1 MENND
6 TQKTEVT
13 AALEPQTSAVLA
25 QVAAETQAF
34 ELVQR
39 QAMMLSKSTLVPK
52 DFAGNVANC
61 AIALNV
67 AKRTRLDPLMVCQN
81 LAIIHGR
88 PSWSATALIG
98 MINASGK
105 FSPLRFVF
113 DSDEAPTWCYAVARD
128 MATSE
133 ELKGERITLEM
144 AKKEGW
150 STKNGSKWLTMPG
163 QMLRYRAASFWS
175 RAYASDMSLGMY
187 TQDEVRDFAEPPR
200 NVTPKVNP
208 FVAEPEPE
216 PEPEPVEVVEA
227 QVVVEEKADGN
238 TKPYDEKIAEAFD
251 KMTKEEQIFH
261 QLHARR
267 TCIKL
272 SEKTEEKPKKDS
284 AKPHADKI
292 AEAFEAMAK
301 EVEP

>member
-1 MENND
+1 MRQTNPNPTNHMENEN

-39 QAMMLSKSTLVPK
+39 QAKMLASSTMVPK
-52 DFAGNVANC
+52 DFANNVPNC

-67 AKRTRLDPLMVCQN
+67 SKRTGIDVLMVTQN

-98 MINASGK
+98 MVKSSGK
-105 FSPLRFVF
+105 FTPLRFVF
-113 DSDEAPTWCYAVARD
+113 DDDDNPTSCYAVARD
-128 MATSE
+128 MATGE
-133 ELKGERITLEM
+133 ELRGEKITLEM

-175 RAYASDMSLGMY
+175 RAYASDISLGMY

-200 NVTPKVNP
+200 NVTPKNP

-216 PEPEPVEVVEA
+216 EPAEPVVQDVEVV
-227 QVVVEEKADGN
+227 VEV
-238 TKPYDEKIAEAFD
+238 
-251 KMTKEEQIFH
+251 
-261 QLHARR
+261 
-267 TCIKL
+267 
-272 SEKTEEKPKKDS
+272 KPKGS
-284 AKPHADKI
+284 VKPHADKI
-292 AEAFEAMAK
+292 ADAFEAMAK

>member
-1 MENND
+1 
-6 TQKTEVT
+6 
-13 AALEPQTSAVLA
+13 
-25 QVAAETQAF
+25 
-34 ELVQR
+34 
-39 QAMMLSKSTLVPK
+39 
-52 DFAGNVANC
+52 
-61 AIALNV
+61 
-67 AKRTRLDPLMVCQN
+67 MVCQN

-98 MINASGK
+98 MVNASGK

-113 DSDEAPTWCYAVARD
+113 DSDESPTWCYAVARD
-128 MATSE
+128 MATGE

-150 STKNGSKWLTMPG
+150 STKNGSKWVTMPG

-216 PEPEPVEVVEA
+216 PEPVEVVEA
-227 QVVVEEKADGN
+227 QVVEDKPKGN
-238 TKPYDEKIAEAFD
+238 T
-251 KMTKEEQIFH
+251 
-261 QLHARR
+261 
-267 TCIKL
+267 
-272 SEKTEEKPKKDS
+272 
-284 AKPHADKI
+284 KPHADKI
-292 AEAFEAMAK
+292 AEAFQNMVK

>member
-6 TQKTEVT
+6 TQKQDVI
-13 AALEPQTSAVLA
+13 AAQEPQNTGILA
-25 QVAAETQAF
+25 QVQAETQAF

-128 MATSE
+128 MATGE

-144 AKKEGW
+144 AKREGW

-200 NVTPKVNP
+200 NVTPAKVNP
-208 FVAEPEPE
+208 FVAEPEPDE
-216 PEPEPVEVVEA
+216 PIEPVVQDVEVII
-227 QVVVEEKADGN
+227 EEPKVDA
-238 TKPYDEKIAEAFD
+238 
-251 KMTKEEQIFH
+251 
-261 QLHARR
+261 
-267 TCIKL
+267 
-272 SEKTEEKPKKDS
+272 KPKGNVK
-284 AKPHADKI
+284 AHADKI
-292 AEAFEAMAK
+292 ADAFEAMTK
-301 EVEP
+301 EVES